1 VALPPRL
8 GALLA
13 VEEPSM
19 AQCFEVLVWS
29 LRTDRFAFV
38 VDIME

>member
-1 VALPPRL
+1 
-8 GALLA
+8 
-13 VEEPSM
+13 M

-38 VDIME
+38 VDITE